1 MSCSVKI
8 SGKGWANPQR
18 RIGSLPEETSTVY
31 PPTQVTQGNI
41 VPSVSTP
48 TLVLNQQQ
56 QQQQQLIKLGPT
68 PRATLSKSIAAK
80 KGEDTTKL
88 LKYIDDNVIGKNGT
102 FFGPFGRRKGQSLLM
117 QCDLRND
124 HSITNFTH
132 LLIHTVNTNA
142 IEIFLIVNWVVR
154 KLKSQTGKSCQT
166 QLVFFP

>member
-8 SGKGWANPQR
+8 SGKGWANSQR

-31 PPTQVTQGNI
+31 PTQVTQGNI

-56 QQQQQLIKLGPT
+56 QQQNQQQQLIKLGQT

-102 FFGPFGRRKGQSLLM
+102 FFGPFGRRK
-117 QCDLRND
+117 
-124 HSITNFTH
+124 
-132 LLIHTVNTNA
+132 
-142 IEIFLIVNWVVR
+142 
-154 KLKSQTGKSCQT
+154 
-166 QLVFFP
+166 